1 MLSAPNQQISWSTG
15 HKESPQ
21 CPDEIIP
28 RKSKYFGGRLIL
40 FFLDPIHTRVLF
52 GFALHRLWPFSFCS
66 PLGCRDWLG
75 QSKIRTSGGRASLVL
90 TNVSYVEYTASMAYY
105 KSVWWFIEPRPLI
118 YDKYLGLK
126 RRRLKQI
133 LKMQYWYPCVCF
145 SNTINHHVK
154 SFATRKTL
162 WSISPYV
169 VLDFR
174 CH

>member
-1 MLSAPNQQISWSTG
+1 MACDV
-15 HKESPQ
+15 SPVAM
-21 CPDEIIP
+21 
-28 RKSKYFGGRLIL
+28 
-40 FFLDPIHTRVLF
+40 FFLALIHTIVLL
-52 GFALHRLWPFSFCS
+52 GFALHTVIHRSWPFCFLLSS
-66 PLGCRDWLG
+66 RDWFG

-105 KSVWWFIEPRPLI
+105 KSVWWFIEPRRLI